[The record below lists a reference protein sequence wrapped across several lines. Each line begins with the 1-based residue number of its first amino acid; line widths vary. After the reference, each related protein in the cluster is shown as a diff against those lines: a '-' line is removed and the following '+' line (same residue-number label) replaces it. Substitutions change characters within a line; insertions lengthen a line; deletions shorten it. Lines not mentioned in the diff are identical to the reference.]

1 MSYLSL
7 PRLTFSGLFEADVN
21 TVNNDVRNYSNP
33 TFEPRF
39 QAPWVKHADGKT
51 TYNGWWNPDGG
62 NTFRLLDCAITGA
75 VGPAG
80 EATAGDAALSLR
92 IATQTARTAAK
103 LVDLDPQF
111 QFASGI
117 WGLRIE
123 LTDGTRPLMAGTMPP
138 ACFRDLYFGRLV
150 DKATGKAVG
159 GSPGASA
166 RFTGVLT
173 DIVWHDDADASPVLK
188 ALKQEAAANGGRLSI
203 SLMTYGYSKSRD
215 MTDFTYGRLLGTIA
229 PWKEGEPETFAPGRR
244 FSPSIVDAAQGPP
257 SASAYN
263 IGYMNAAFTPGNDR
277 VSVDYAIGLPLW
289 LLASAQ
295 PDVVDSQPIMPQDLG
310 DIRLVVLNRA
320 DRVLPDGSIA
330 TLIDEGN
337 KPGDGDYVTIATL
350 SGYSDVTWFT
360 GTGGII
366 DSPVPEAAK
375 ALVDSHPLAL
385 LIQVD
390 GIWTVAIRESN
401 GGQWARADNFIQ
413 RLDAPV
419 TGWASST
426 ATLYAMRYGAPF
438 AGASIKL
445 SLAAPDDTSG
455 GAGSDEVNPPQAPIP
470 TINVPATALRMD
482 AAVQADDK
490 GVATLTYYAADP
502 GNPRGYIDG
511 QIYEINYVLAGGGQS
526 PLPMFEQVA
535 VHVRD
540 GFDPPTT
547 PSWDTDIAPVLV
559 QYGNLYP
566 IMSRGLFSFSNYDTV
581 VQHARLLHLA
591 FTRPPEDPNY
601 MPATRDMSAGKLR
614 MIVDWLG
621 TFLKD
626 APGGYG
632 ALPPAKAAATLEPPA
647 PAPVLGDVAT
657 RRGSPGLR
665 KAIRS
670 MGHGSPVP
678 PGVKA

>member
-21 TVNNDVRNYSNP
+21 TVNNDVRNYSSP

-39 QAPWVKHADGKT
+39 QESWVQHADGKT

-62 NTFRLLDCAITGA
+62 NTFRLLDCAVTGA

-80 EATAGDAALSLR
+80 EATAGDTVLSLR

-103 LVDLDPQF
+103 LVDLDPQY

-123 LTDGTRPLMAGTMPP
+123 LTDGVRTLLAGTMPP
-138 ACFRDLYFGRLV
+138 ACFRDVYFGRLV
-150 DKATGKAVG
+150 DKATGKVVG
-159 GSPGASA
+159 ASPGASA

-173 DIVWHDDADASPVLK
+173 DLVWHDDADASPVLK
-188 ALKQEAAANGGRLSI
+188 ALKVAAAANQGRLSI
-203 SLMTYGYSKSRD
+203 SLLTYGYSKSPN
-215 MTDFTYGRLLGTIA
+215 TTNFTYGRLLGTIA
-229 PWKEGEPETFAPGRR
+229 PWKQGEPETFAPGRR
-244 FSPSIVDAAQGPP
+244 FSPSIADAADGPP
-257 SASAYN
+257 SAYN
-263 IGYMNAAFTPGNDR
+263 IGYMNAAFTAGNDR
-277 VSVDYAIGLPLW
+277 VSVDYAIALPLW
-289 LLASAQ
+289 LLASGQ
-295 PDVVDSQPIMPQDLG
+295 PDVVDSQPIIPQDLG
-310 DIRLVVLNRA
+310 DIQLVVLTQ
-320 DRVLPDGSIA
+320 PDTISA
-330 TLIDEGN
+330 EGAIVTAIN
-337 KPGDGDYVTIATL
+337 EGDTPPASDYVTIATL
-350 SGYSDVTWFT
+350 SGYSDVDWFKT
-360 GTGGII
+360 TGGII
-366 DSPVPEAAK
+366 DTAVPDTAK
-375 ALVDSHPLAL
+375 SLVGDHPLAL
-385 LIQVD
+385 LIQVK
-390 GIWTVAIRESN
+390 GVWTVGIRESN

-419 TGWASST
+419 TGWASSS
-426 ATLYAMRYGAPF
+426 ATLYAMRYGAAF
-438 AGASIKL
+438 AGASIQL

-455 GAGSDEVNPPQAPIP
+455 GAGSDQVDPPQAPIP
-470 TINVPATALRMD
+470 TINIPADKIRMH
-482 AAVQADDK
+482 AAITADDK
-490 GVATLTYYAADP
+490 GVATLTYHAADP

-540 GFDPPTT
+540 GFDPPIT
-547 PSWDTDIAPVLV
+547 PSWDSDIAPVLV

-581 VQHARLLHLA
+581 VQHARLLFLA

-614 MIVDWLG
+614 MIVGWLSG
-621 TFLKD
+621 YLKD
-626 APGGYG
+626 ASGDYG
-632 ALPPAKAAATLEPPA
+632 AVPPAKESTTLEPPA
-647 PAPVLGDVAT
+647 PMPPLGDVAT
-657 RRGSPGLR
+657 RRGSEGLR

-670 MGHGSPVP
+670 MGHGAPVP